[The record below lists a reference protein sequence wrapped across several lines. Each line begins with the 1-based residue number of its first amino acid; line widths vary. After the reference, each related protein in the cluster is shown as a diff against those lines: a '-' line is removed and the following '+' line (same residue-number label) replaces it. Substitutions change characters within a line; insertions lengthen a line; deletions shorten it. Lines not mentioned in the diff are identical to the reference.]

1 MKKIIYAVGILF
13 LSIVIILN
21 VIFSAN
27 LDNSEHITVNT
38 NTIFYAI
45 TLILAVIIL
54 YILSKSFNEFLY
66 KDDEKRK
73 RLRRDLFI
81 FAVAIY
87 LAFSAIWLILV
98 RPGIGAD
105 QIHVANL
112 AQTMYRGNLEEF
124 LPNLTYAGI
133 PLKEYVASYTQQIP
147 LAFIFNIFFKIIH
160 SDLIPLLRI
169 LNLIGNILIVTFL
182 YKITCHL
189 SKKYKVNKV
198 LFLVLILTFLSLPM
212 LSTFVYGDTLSLAF
226 SLISVYLIMKYTET
240 KSLKYALIASIF
252 TMLAY
257 MMRMNSLIF
266 IIATVIYL
274 LLAIF
279 KERHESNLKQN
290 LLKILVVAIY
300 IIVGMAPTSLVKNYY
315 LNKYNLEKNREYPT
329 ISYILISMEE
339 SWRGNG
345 WYREDIG
352 EYALKNPVAA
362 KSEYPQRIKERIT
375 YFSQNIGYAFDF
387 YVKKAASMWCEN
399 TYSAICQNLA
409 RQNDP
414 VENLREPL
422 EFHQKTLLVL
432 SCACSLLVLI
442 QKRRDLSL
450 EVIFLITIFIG
461 GFAFH
466 MLWEAKS
473 RYIIPYVVVLM
484 PVASIY
490 INKFKINTINN

>member
-1 MKKIIYAVGILF
+1 
-13 LSIVIILN
+13 
-21 VIFSAN
+21 
-27 LDNSEHITVNT
+27 
-38 NTIFYAI
+38 
-45 TLILAVIIL
+45 
-54 YILSKSFNEFLY
+54 
-66 KDDEKRK
+66 
-73 RLRRDLFI
+73 
-81 FAVAIY
+81 
-87 LAFSAIWLILV
+87 
-98 RPGIGAD
+98 
-105 QIHVANL
+105 
-112 AQTMYRGNLEEF
+112 
-124 LPNLTYAGI
+124 
-133 PLKEYVASYTQQIP
+133 
-147 LAFIFNIFFKIIH
+147 
-160 SDLIPLLRI
+160 
-169 LNLIGNILIVTFL
+169 
-182 YKITCHL
+182 
-189 SKKYKVNKV
+189 
-198 LFLVLILTFLSLPM
+198 
-212 LSTFVYGDTLSLAF
+212 
-226 SLISVYLIMKYTET
+226 
-240 KSLKYALIASIF
+240 
-252 TMLAY
+252 
-257 MMRMNSLIF
+257 
-266 IIATVIYL
+266 
-274 LLAIF
+274 
-279 KERHESNLKQN
+279 
-290 LLKILVVAIY
+290 
-300 IIVGMAPTSLVKNYY
+300 
-315 LNKYNLEKNREYPT
+315 
-329 ISYILISMEE
+329 MEE

-490 INKFKINTINN
+490 INKFKINTINNWETKIYMIQFSK